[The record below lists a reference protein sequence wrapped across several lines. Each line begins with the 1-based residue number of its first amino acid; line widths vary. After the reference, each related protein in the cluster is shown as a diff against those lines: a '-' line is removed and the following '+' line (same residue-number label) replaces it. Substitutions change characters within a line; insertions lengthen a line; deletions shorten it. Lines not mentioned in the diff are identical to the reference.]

1 MASSGSITTNEKE
14 GRSITLSW
22 TLSSQSVA
30 NNTSTIKW
38 TLKGSGSSGG
48 SSWVMAGA
56 FKAVING
63 KTVYSSDARIQLK
76 RDQIISS
83 GTTTITH
90 NTDGTKS
97 FSLSCEAGVY
107 TYAISVRANGTHT
120 LNTIPRVSGVSATNT
135 EMNAASTITIS
146 RASSSFTHTLTYSF
160 GSASGTIVSK
170 TTSTSVSWKPPLS
183 LASQIPNAI
192 SGTCTITCNTY
203 SGSTKV
209 GTKSCTL
216 KLTVPASVKPTIGS
230 LSATRIDGDVPSS
243 WNSYIQTKSKAKLT
257 INSPAGSYGST
268 ISSYS
273 ITGGGYSSTASSFT
287 TGFLNDSGTIT
298 FTAKVTDSRG
308 RTSDEKT
315 VSITVVPY
323 ETPSHTGYM
332 DQRATSD
339 GALNDDGTYI
349 KGFVIFSYSS
359 CNGNNGITCSVYYKK
374 SVDTQWIN
382 ANKSFVSGTSFT
394 FGDGCISTE
403 SSYDVKYVIADTFSE
418 ITITDTVST
427 AAVLMDFKAGG
438 KGIAIGKVSE
448 KEKTLELAQDWELVV
463 HGKKL
468 IDLIYP
474 IGSIY
479 MSVNTA
485 SPEVLFGGT
494 WTQIKDCF
502 LLSAGKKHL
511 VGETGGEELHTLT
524 ISEVPVHDGHLIT
537 NNELN
542 YGGNTNMY
550 LDQSKFVKYGTSG
563 RGWNVVAGNEMQPVG
578 VGRGGSKAHNNM
590 PPYVAVYMW
599 KRIS

>member
-63 KTVYSSDARIQLK
+63 KTVYSSDTRIQLK
-76 RDQIISS
+76 KDQVISS

-90 NTDGTKS
+90 NSDGTKS

-107 TYAISVRANGTHT
+107 TYAVSVRANGTHT
-120 LNTIPRVSGVSATNT
+120 LNTIPRASGVSATNA
-135 EMNAASTITIS
+135 EMNGTSTISIS

-160 GSASGTIVSK
+160 GNTSGTIISK

-192 SGTCTITCNTY
+192 SGTCRITCDTY
-203 SGSTKV
+203 SGSSKI

-216 KLTVPASVKPTIGS
+216 KLTVPAYVKPTINS
-230 LSATRIDGDVPSS
+230 LTATRIDGDVPSS
-243 WNSYIQTKSKAKLT
+243 WNSYIQTKSKAKLM
-257 INSPAGSYGST
+257 INSPAGTYGST

-273 ITGGGYSSTASSFT
+273 ITGGGYSSTESSFT
-287 TGFLNDSGTIT
+287 TGFLNDSGTVT
-298 FTAKVTDSRG
+298 FTAKITDSRG
-308 RTSDEKT
+308 RTSDAKT
-315 VSITVVPY
+315 VSITIVPY
-323 ETPSHTGYM
+323 EAPSHTGYM
-332 DQRATSD
+332 AQRSLSD
-339 GALNDDGTYI
+339 GTLNDDGTYI

-359 CNGNNGITCSVYYKK
+359 CNGNNSVTCSTYYKR
-374 SVDTQWIN
+374 SIDTQWTN
-382 ANKSFVSGTSFT
+382 ANKSFASSITFT
-394 FGDGCISTE
+394 FGNGQISTE

-418 ITITDTVST
+418 ITIMDTVST

-448 KEKTLELAQDWELVV
+448 KDKTVEIDQSWELEVY
-463 HGKKL
+463 GKKL
-468 IDLIYP
+468 LDFVYP

-479 MSVNTA
+479 MSVNATN
-485 SPEVLFGGT
+485 PNQLFGGDWRPIT
-494 WTQIKDCF
+494 DKF
-502 LLSAGKKHL
+502 LLGASGTYP
-511 VGETGGEELHTLT
+511 VNSSGGEKTHKLTVAEMPSHSHTSLYYDSNST
-524 ISEVPVHDGHLIT
+524 GTQGVNWGFNYT
-537 NNELN
+537 NNSSHSVRSGANEASS
-542 YGGNTNMY
+542 GIGN
-550 LDQSKFVKYGTSG
+550 
-563 RGWNVVAGNEMQPVG
+563 A
-578 VGRGGSKAHNNM
+578 GGSVAHNNM

>member
-22 TLSSQSVA
+22 TLSNQSVA
-30 NNTSTIKW
+30 DNTSTIKW

-48 SSWVMAGA
+48 TSWVMAGA

-63 KTVYSSDARIQLK
+63 KTVYSSDTRIQLK
-76 RDQIISS
+76 KGQVISS

-90 NTDGTKS
+90 NADGTKS
-97 FSLSCEAGVY
+97 FSLGCEAGVY
-107 TYAISVRANGTHT
+107 TYAVSVRANGTHT
-120 LNTIPRVSGVSATNT
+120 LNTIPRASGVSATNT
-135 EMNAASTITIS
+135 EMNSVSTITIS

-192 SGTCTITCNTY
+192 SGTCTITCDTY
-203 SGSTKV
+203 SSSSKI

-230 LSATRIDGDVPSS
+230 LSAARIDGDVPSS
-243 WNSYIQTKSKAKLT
+243 WNSYIQSKSKAKLT
-257 INSPAGSYGST
+257 INSPEGSYGST

-298 FTAKVTDSRG
+298 FTAKITDSRG
-308 RTSDEKT
+308 RTSDVKT
-315 VSITVVPY
+315 VSISVLSY

-332 DQRATSD
+332 AQRSLND
-339 GALNDDGTYI
+339 GTLNDDGTYI
-349 KGFVIFSYSS
+349 KGFVIFDYSS
-359 CNGNNGITCSVYYKK
+359 CNGNNHVTCTIYYKK
-374 SVDTQWIN
+374 SADTQWIN
-382 ANKSFVSGTSFT
+382 ANKSFVSGTTFV
-394 FGDGCISTE
+394 FGDGKISTE
-403 SSYDVKYVIADTFSE
+403 FSYDIKYVIADAFSE
-418 ITITDTVST
+418 ITLTDTVST

-463 HGKKL
+463 HGETL

-474 IGSIY
+474 VGSIY
-479 MSVNTA
+479 MSVNAA
-485 SPEVLFGGT
+485 SPNLLFGGE
-494 WTQIKDCF
+494 WRQITDKF
-502 LLSAGKKHL
+502 LLGAGGSYP
-511 VGETGGEELHTLT
+511 VNSSGGETMHKLT
-524 ISEVPVHDGHLIT
+524 IDEMPKHRHSMSMSNQGNGTMDYCHQGVNSKTGYNDGYKYPT
-537 NNELN
+537 A
-542 YGGNTNMY
+542 YTGG
-550 LDQSKFVKYGTSG
+550 D
-563 RGWNVVAGNEMQPVG
+563 
-578 VGRGGSKAHNNM
+578 KAHNNM

>member
-56 FKAVING
+56 FKAVLNG
-63 KTVYSSDARIQLK
+63 KTVYSSDTRIQLK
-76 RDQIISS
+76 KDQVISS

-90 NTDGTKS
+90 NSDGTKS

-107 TYAISVRANGTHT
+107 TYAVSVRANGTHT
-120 LNTIPRVSGVSATNT
+120 LNTIPRASGVSATNA
-135 EMNAASTITIS
+135 EMNGTSTISIS

-160 GSASGTIVSK
+160 GNTSGTIISK

-192 SGTCTITCNTY
+192 SGTCRIMCDTY
-203 SGSTKV
+203 SGSSKI

-230 LSATRIDGDVPSS
+230 LIATRINGDVPSS
-243 WNSYIQTKSKAKLT
+243 WNSYIQSKSKAKLT
-257 INSPAGSYGST
+257 INSPVGTYGST

-273 ITGGGYSSTASSFT
+273 ITGGGYLSTESSFT
-287 TGFLNDSGTIT
+287 TGFLNESGTVT
-298 FTAKVTDSRG
+298 FTAKITDSRG
-308 RTSDEKT
+308 RTSDAKT
-315 VSITVVPY
+315 VSITIVPY
-323 ETPSHTGYM
+323 EAPSHTGYM
-332 DQRATSD
+332 AQRSLSD
-339 GALNDDGTYI
+339 GTLNDDGTYI

-359 CNGNNGITCSVYYKK
+359 CNGNNSVTCSTYYKR
-374 SVDTQWIN
+374 SVDTQWTN
-382 ANKSFVSGTSFT
+382 ANKTFASSITFT
-394 FGDGCISTE
+394 FGNGQISTE

-418 ITITDTVST
+418 ITIMDTVST

-448 KEKTLELAQDWELVV
+448 KDKTVEIDQSWELEVY
-463 HGKKL
+463 GKKL
-468 IDLIYP
+468 LDFVYP

-479 MSVNTA
+479 MSVNAT
-485 SPEVLFGGT
+485 SPNQLFGGD
-494 WTQIKDCF
+494 WRQITDKF
-502 LLSAGKKHL
+502 LLGASGTYP
-511 VGETGGEELHTLT
+511 VNSSGGEKTHKLTVAEMPSHSHTSLYYDSNST
-524 ISEVPVHDGHLIT
+524 GTQGVNWGFNYT
-537 NNELN
+537 NNSSHSVRSGANEASS
-542 YGGNTNMY
+542 GIGN
-550 LDQSKFVKYGTSG
+550 
-563 RGWNVVAGNEMQPVG
+563 A
-578 VGRGGSKAHNNM
+578 GGSVAHNNM

>member
-48 SSWVMAGA
+48 TSWVMAGA

-63 KTVYSSDARIQLK
+63 KTVYSSDTRIQLK
-76 RDQIISS
+76 KGQVISS

-90 NTDGTKS
+90 NADGTKS

-107 TYAISVRANGTHT
+107 TYAVSVRANGTHT
-120 LNTIPRVSGVSATNT
+120 LNRIPRASGVSATNT
-135 EMNAASTITIS
+135 EMNGTSTISIS

-203 SGSTKV
+203 SGSSKI

-230 LSATRIDGDVPSS
+230 LSAARIDGDVPPS
-243 WNSYIQTKSKAKLT
+243 WNSYIQSKSKAKLT
-257 INSPAGSYGST
+257 INSPAGIYGST

-298 FTAKVTDSRG
+298 FTAKITDSRG
-308 RTSDEKT
+308 RTSDAKT
-315 VSITVVPY
+315 VSISVLPY
-323 ETPSHTGYM
+323 ETPTHTGYTA
-332 DQRATSD
+332 QRSLSD
-339 GALNDDGTYI
+339 GTLNDDGTYI

-359 CNGNNGITCSVYYKK
+359 CNGNNRVTCNIYYKK
-374 SVDTQWIN
+374 SADTQWIN
-382 ANKSFVSGTSFT
+382 ANKSFVSGTTFI
-394 FGDGCISTE
+394 FGDGKISTE
-403 SSYDVKYVIADTFSE
+403 SSYDIKYVIADAFSE
-418 ITITDTVST
+418 ITMTDTVST

-463 HGKKL
+463 HGEKL

-474 IGSIY
+474 VGSIY
-479 MSVNTA
+479 MSVNAA
-485 SPEVLFGGT
+485 SPNLLFGGE
-494 WTQIKDCF
+494 WRQITDKF
-502 LLSAGKKHL
+502 LLGAGGSYA
-511 VGETGGEELHTLT
+511 VNSSGGETMHKLT
-524 ISEVPVHDGHLIT
+524 IDEMPNHRHSMSMSNQGNGTMDYCHQGVNSKTGYNDGYKYPT
-537 NNELN
+537 A
-542 YGGNTNMY
+542 YTGGN
-550 LDQSKFVKYGTSG
+550 
-563 RGWNVVAGNEMQPVG
+563 
-578 VGRGGSKAHNNM
+578 KAHNNM

>member
-56 FKAVING
+56 FKAVLNEKI
-63 KTVYSSDARIQLK
+63 VYSSDTRIQLK
-76 RDQIISS
+76 KDQVISS

-90 NTDGTKS
+90 NSDGTKS

-107 TYAISVRANGTHT
+107 TYAVSVRANGTHT
-120 LNTIPRVSGVSATNT
+120 LNTIPRASGVSATNA
-135 EMNAASTITIS
+135 EMNGTSTISIS

-160 GSASGTIVSK
+160 GNTSGTIISK

-192 SGTCTITCNTY
+192 SGTCRITCDTY
-203 SGSTKV
+203 SGSSKI

-230 LSATRIDGDVPSS
+230 LIATRIDGDVPSS
-243 WNSYIQTKSKAKLT
+243 WNSYIQSKSKAKLT
-257 INSPAGSYGST
+257 INSPVGTYGST

-273 ITGGGYSSTASSFT
+273 ITGGGYSSTESSFT
-287 TGFLNDSGTIT
+287 TGFLNESGTVT
-298 FTAKVTDSRG
+298 FTAKITDSRG
-308 RTSDEKT
+308 RTSDAKT
-315 VSITVVPY
+315 VSITIVPY
-323 ETPSHTGYM
+323 EAPSHTGYM
-332 DQRATSD
+332 AQRSLSD
-339 GALNDDGTYI
+339 GTLNDDGTYI

-359 CNGNNGITCSVYYKK
+359 CNGNNSVTCSTYYKR
-374 SVDTQWIN
+374 SVDTQWTN
-382 ANKSFVSGTSFT
+382 ANKTFASSITFT
-394 FGDGCISTE
+394 FGNGQISTE

-418 ITITDTVST
+418 ITIMDTVST

-448 KEKTLELAQDWELVV
+448 KDKTVEIDQSWELEVY
-463 HGKKL
+463 GKKL
-468 IDLIYP
+468 LDFVYP

-479 MSVNTA
+479 MSVNAT
-485 SPEVLFGGT
+485 SPNQLFGGD
-494 WTQIKDCF
+494 WRQITDKF
-502 LLSAGKKHL
+502 LLGASGTYP
-511 VGETGGEELHTLT
+511 VNSSGGEKTHKLTVAEMPSHSHTSLYYDSNST
-524 ISEVPVHDGHLIT
+524 GTQGVNWGFNYT
-537 NNELN
+537 NNSSHSVRSGANEASS
-542 YGGNTNMY
+542 GIGN
-550 LDQSKFVKYGTSG
+550 
-563 RGWNVVAGNEMQPVG
+563 A
-578 VGRGGSKAHNNM
+578 GGSVAHNNM

>member
-56 FKAVING
+56 FKAVLNG
-63 KTVYSSDARIQLK
+63 KIVYSSDTRIQLK
-76 RDQIISS
+76 KDQVISS

-90 NTDGTKS
+90 NSDGTKS

-107 TYAISVRANGTHT
+107 TYAVSVRANGTHT
-120 LNTIPRVSGVSATNT
+120 LNTIPRASGVSATNA
-135 EMNAASTITIS
+135 EMNGTSTISIS

-160 GSASGTIVSK
+160 GNTSGTIISK

-192 SGTCTITCNTY
+192 SGTCRITCDTY
-203 SGSTKV
+203 SGSSKI

-230 LSATRIDGDVPSS
+230 LIATRIDGDVPSS
-243 WNSYIQTKSKAKLT
+243 WNSYIQSKSKAKLT
-257 INSPAGSYGST
+257 INSPVGTYGST

-273 ITGGGYSSTASSFT
+273 ITGGGYSSTESSFT
-287 TGFLNDSGTIT
+287 TGFLNESGTVT
-298 FTAKVTDSRG
+298 FTAKITDSRG
-308 RTSDEKT
+308 RTSDAKT
-315 VSITVVPY
+315 VSITIVPY
-323 ETPSHTGYM
+323 EAPSHTGYM
-332 DQRATSD
+332 AQRSLSD
-339 GALNDDGTYI
+339 GTLNDDGTYI

-359 CNGNNGITCSVYYKK
+359 CNGNNSVTCSTYYKR
-374 SVDTQWIN
+374 SVDTQWTN
-382 ANKSFVSGTSFT
+382 ANKTFASSITFT
-394 FGDGCISTE
+394 FGNGQISTE

-418 ITITDTVST
+418 ITIMDTVST

-448 KEKTLELAQDWELVV
+448 KDKTVEIDQSWELEVY
-463 HGKKL
+463 GKKL
-468 IDLIYP
+468 LDFVYP

-479 MSVNTA
+479 MSVNAT
-485 SPEVLFGGT
+485 SPNQLFGGD
-494 WTQIKDCF
+494 WRQITDKF
-502 LLSAGKKHL
+502 LLGASGTYP
-511 VGETGGEELHTLT
+511 VNSSGGEKTHKLTVAEMPSHSHTSLYYDSNST
-524 ISEVPVHDGHLIT
+524 GTQGVNWGFNYT
-537 NNELN
+537 NNSSHSVRSGANEASS
-542 YGGNTNMY
+542 GIGN
-550 LDQSKFVKYGTSG
+550 
-563 RGWNVVAGNEMQPVG
+563 A
-578 VGRGGSKAHNNM
+578 GGSVAHNNM

>member
-48 SSWVMAGA
+48 GSWVMAGA

-63 KTVYSSDARIQLK
+63 KTVYSSDTRIQLK
-76 RDQIISS
+76 KDQVISS

-90 NTDGTKS
+90 NSDGTKS

-107 TYAISVRANGTHT
+107 TYAVSVRANGTHT
-120 LNTIPRVSGVSATNT
+120 LNTIPRASGVSATNA
-135 EMNAASTITIS
+135 EMNGTSTISIS

-160 GSASGTIVSK
+160 GNTSGTIISK

-192 SGTCTITCNTY
+192 SGTCRITCDTY
-203 SGSTKV
+203 SGSSKI

-216 KLTVPASVKPTIGS
+216 KLTVPASVKPTISS
-230 LSATRIDGDVPSS
+230 LTATRIDGDVPSS

-257 INSPAGSYGST
+257 INSPAGTYGST

-273 ITGGGYSSTASSFT
+273 ITGGGYSSTESSFT
-287 TGFLNDSGTIT
+287 TGFLNESGTVT
-298 FTAKVTDSRG
+298 FTAKITDSRG
-308 RTSDEKT
+308 RTSDAKT
-315 VSITVVPY
+315 VSITIVPY
-323 ETPSHTGYM
+323 EAPSHTGYM
-332 DQRATSD
+332 AQRSLSD
-339 GALNDDGTYI
+339 GTLNDDGTYI

-359 CNGNNGITCSVYYKK
+359 CNGNNSVTCSTYYKR
-374 SVDTQWIN
+374 SIDTQWTN
-382 ANKSFVSGTSFT
+382 ANKSFASSITFT
-394 FGDGCISTE
+394 FGNGQISTE
-403 SSYDVKYVIADTFSE
+403 SSYDVKYVIDDTFSE
-418 ITITDTVST
+418 ITIMDTVST

-448 KEKTLELAQDWELVV
+448 KDKTVEIDQSWELEVY
-463 HGKKL
+463 GKKL
-468 IDLIYP
+468 LDFVYP

-479 MSVNTA
+479 MSVNAT
-485 SPEVLFGGT
+485 SPNQLFGGDWRAIT
-494 WTQIKDCF
+494 DKF
-502 LLSAGKKHL
+502 LLGAGGAYP
-511 VGETGGEELHTLT
+511 VNSSGGEKTHKLT
-524 ISEVPVHDGHLIT
+524 IDEMPKHRHSMSMSNQGNGTMDYCHQGVNSKTGYNDG
-537 NNELN
+537 
-542 YGGNTNMY
+542 Y
-550 LDQSKFVKYGTSG
+550 KYPT
-563 RGWNVVAGNEMQPVG
+563 AYT
-578 VGRGGSKAHNNM
+578 GGSKAHNNM

>member
-56 FKAVING
+56 FKAVLNG
-63 KTVYSSDARIQLK
+63 KTVYSSDTRIQLK
-76 RDQIISS
+76 KDQVISS

-90 NTDGTKS
+90 NSDGTKS

-107 TYAISVRANGTHT
+107 TYAVSVRANGTHT
-120 LNTIPRVSGVSATNT
+120 LNTIPRASGVSATNA
-135 EMNAASTITIS
+135 EMNGTSTISIS

-160 GSASGTIVSK
+160 GNTSGTIISK

-192 SGTCTITCNTY
+192 SGTCRITCDTY
-203 SGSTKV
+203 SGSSKI

-230 LSATRIDGDVPSS
+230 LIATRINGDVPSS
-243 WNSYIQTKSKAKLT
+243 WNSYIQSKSKAKLT
-257 INSPAGSYGST
+257 INSPVGTYGST

-273 ITGGGYSSTASSFT
+273 ITGGGYSSTESSFT
-287 TGFLNDSGTIT
+287 TGFLNESGTVT
-298 FTAKVTDSRG
+298 FTAKITNSRG
-308 RTSDEKT
+308 RTSDAKT
-315 VSITVVPY
+315 VSITIVPY
-323 ETPSHTGYM
+323 EAPSHTGYM
-332 DQRATSD
+332 AQRSLSD
-339 GALNDDGTYI
+339 GTLNDDGTYI

-359 CNGNNGITCSVYYKK
+359 CNENNSVTCSTYYKR
-374 SVDTQWIN
+374 SVDTQWTN
-382 ANKSFVSGTSFT
+382 ANKTFASSITFT
-394 FGDGCISTE
+394 FGNGQISTE

-418 ITITDTVST
+418 ITIMDTVST

-448 KEKTLELAQDWELVV
+448 KDKTVEIDQSWELEVY
-463 HGKKL
+463 GKKL
-468 IDLIYP
+468 LDFVYP

-479 MSVNTA
+479 MSVNAT
-485 SPEVLFGGT
+485 SPNQLFGGD
-494 WTQIKDCF
+494 WRQITDKF
-502 LLSAGKKHL
+502 LLGASGTYP
-511 VGETGGEELHTLT
+511 VNSSGGEKTHKLTVAEMPSHSHTSLYYDSNST
-524 ISEVPVHDGHLIT
+524 GTQGVNWGFNYT
-537 NNELN
+537 NNSSHSVRSGANEASS
-542 YGGNTNMY
+542 GIGN
-550 LDQSKFVKYGTSG
+550 V
-563 RGWNVVAGNEMQPVG
+563 
-578 VGRGGSKAHNNM
+578 GGSVAHNNM